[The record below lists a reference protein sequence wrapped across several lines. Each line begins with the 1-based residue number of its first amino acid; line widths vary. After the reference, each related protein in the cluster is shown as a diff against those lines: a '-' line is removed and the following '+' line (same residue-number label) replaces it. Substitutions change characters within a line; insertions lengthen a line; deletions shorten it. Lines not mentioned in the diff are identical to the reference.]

1 MSKILNVSESTKIL
15 GIDPGRNGALALWD
29 SSSGVNSLQLW
40 RMPDTPQGVYEVFC
54 QIEADGC
61 CLEKPIYMAQS
72 GTKNVATMAFNYGI
86 LYLCL
91 IARGIPFKEVA
102 PKRWKG
108 EYDLGS
114 DKRASLAMASALFPS
129 YKESFKL
136 LKDDG
141 LAEAALL
148 AHYGANK
155 VKFAK

>member
-1 MSKILNVSESTKIL
+1 MSKILNVSSATKIL
-15 GIDPGRNGALALWD
+15 GIDPGRNGALAVWD
-29 SSSGVNSLQLW
+29 TGANNLQLW
-40 RMPDTPQGVYEVFC
+40 RMPATPQGVYELFITE
-54 QIEADGC
+54 IEADGC

-72 GTKNVATMAFNYGI
+72 GTKNVATMAFNYGV
-86 LYLCL
+86 LYTCL
-91 IARGIPFKEVA
+91 VMKGIPFKELA

-108 EYDLGS
+108 HYDLGS

-141 LAEAALL
+141 LAEAAIMC
-148 AHYGANK
+148 HYGANT

>member
-1 MSKILNVSESTKIL
+1 MPQQLTLKKERIL
-15 GIDPGRNGALALWD
+15 GIDPGRNGALAVWD
-29 SSSGVNSLQLW
+29 TGANTLQLW
-40 RMPDTPQGVYEVFC
+40 RMPATPQGVSELFNDE
-54 QIEADGC
+54 IEADCC

-72 GTKNVATMAFNYGI
+72 GAKNVATMAFNYGVI
-86 LYLCL
+86 YSCL
-91 IARGIPFKEVA
+91 VMKGTPFKEFA